1 MPAISLAYEE
11 AESNIM
17 NRKPR
22 NPTKDKLVNGRSDM
36 VVPAVVVHVCVCFV
50 VYSSDCVVQRCRQ
63 VLHSGGS
70 DTVHNVHVCYYVLI
84 VSGTVWCPV

>member
-36 VVPAVVVHVCVCFV
+36 VVPAVVVHVCVLCGM
-50 VYSSDCVVQRCRQ
+50 CVLC
-63 VLHSGGS
+63 
-70 DTVHNVHVCYYVLI
+70 
-84 VSGTVWCPV
+84 GTL

>member
-22 NPTKDKLVNGRSDM
+22 SPTKDKLVNGRSDM
-36 VVPAVVVHVCVCFV
+36 AVLDSIVCTLWYHVHVHVIMIVYV
-50 VYSSDCVVQRCRQ
+50 V
-63 VLHSGGS
+63 
-70 DTVHNVHVCYYVLI
+70 
-84 VSGTVWCPV
+84 